1 MSKECAKISVS
12 NIRFLPG
19 FIAIWEQ
26 MLLEDWPQKKQNGRH
41 AGAGDGGCANSKP
54 FQAAAQRWTQ
64 QLRVAFSRAPKR
76 ASTEIEMLLL
86 SSTGDHVMLAR
97 FILIR
102 SALQFCTWYRLPSRH
117 VGRGVC
123 TRPCD
128 TLRVNKSYRPLHP
141 CTHTY
146 TQKFTHT
153 ARRLISH
160 PRAPPSTRTCFRATL
175 PIQSLRPPPTTGPG
189 VSCASPSRSPTSF
202 RPSVFL

>member
-1 MSKECAKISVS
+1 MRSKAARAVVS
-12 NIRFLPG
+12 AQG
-19 FIAIWEQ
+19 VCKEQ
-26 MLLEDWPQKKQNGRH
+26 RVEHQIPSRLYRHLGTDAAGGLATEESNGRH

-123 TRPCD
+123 TRG
-128 TLRVNKSYRPLHP
+128 LVI
-141 CTHTY
+141 
-146 TQKFTHT
+146 
-153 ARRLISH
+153 RRE
-160 PRAPPSTRTCFRATL
+160 
-175 PIQSLRPPPTTGPG
+175 
-189 VSCASPSRSPTSF
+189 
-202 RPSVFL
+202 